1 MPALNK
7 KPQLIEK
14 ICHAFS
20 EETNVFIGNELIEFY
35 KKFRWAGNIRE
46 LRAHLMKKVVLADGK
61 RLMIDDVDLEL
72 LNWNEQHLPVENL
85 TMTLE
90 ELKLNHTYSVYY
102 QYNQNL
108 KLTSE
113 VLGVCPNTVRA
124 ILSKK
129 IA

>member
-1 MPALNK
+1 
-7 KPQLIEK
+7 
-14 ICHAFS
+14 
-20 EETNVFIGNELIEFY
+20 
-35 KKFRWAGNIRE
+35 
-46 LRAHLMKKVVLADGK
+46 MKKVVLADGK